1 MLKINDQEWFRNPSL
16 LKQYTT
22 DFFQSLYT
30 FEGSRDF
37 QPIPDQCPYL
47 VQEHMNKA
55 LVIPII
61 MEEMENIVFQL
72 GAIKAP
78 RTDEFNG
85 QFFQHHWSGIKGD
98 VFQELKRFFDSGII
112 HPELHRSYI
121 SLIPK
126 VPNPQ
131 SLSQFQFIILFY
143 FAHKIISKVMANHL
157 KPWLPEIIAVEQS
170 AFVSRRQLQD
180 NILIVQGVPH

>member
-1 MLKINDQEWFRNPSL
+1 MKLVNSFFVVSFFAFLVKQSKSKNNNKNPHSPIATIHVFFAQWQHEIHMLKINDQECFRNPSL

-37 QPIPDQCPYL
+37 QPIPDQCPYM

-55 LVIPII
+55 LVSPII

-85 QFFQHHWSGIKGD
+85 QFFQHH
-98 VFQELKRFFDSGII
+98 
-112 HPELHRSYI
+112 
-121 SLIPK
+121 
-126 VPNPQ
+126 
-131 SLSQFQFIILFY
+131 
-143 FAHKIISKVMANHL
+143 
-157 KPWLPEIIAVEQS
+157 
-170 AFVSRRQLQD
+170 
-180 NILIVQGVPH
+180 